1 VSVRARL
8 VGAHV
13 RSKGAIRSFWVF
25 LSLSWFVDF
34 VWIAES
40 SGMAPLGGLTLWE
53 QLAQLERQE
62 QLAVTLTVLNMFY
75 KLVVIGVSIKLQLA
89 FARREA
95 QSGAAQRAP
104 AVSSSGL
111 GSSSSGEALSK
122 GSLAAHDAASSR

>member
-1 VSVRARL
+1 
-8 VGAHV
+8 
-13 RSKGAIRSFWVF
+13 
-25 LSLSWFVDF
+25 
-34 VWIAES
+34 
-40 SGMAPLGGLTLWE
+40 MAPLGGLTLWE

-95 QSGAAQRAP
+95 ELGVAQRAP

-111 GSSSSGEALSK
+111 GCSSSGEALSK